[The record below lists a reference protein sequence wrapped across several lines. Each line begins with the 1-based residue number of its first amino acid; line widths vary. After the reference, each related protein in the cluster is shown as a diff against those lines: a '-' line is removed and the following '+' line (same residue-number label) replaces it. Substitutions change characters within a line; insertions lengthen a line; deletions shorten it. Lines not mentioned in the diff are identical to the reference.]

1 MRKQEL
7 SGVVGLQTGAAGL
20 ESRVAASVTLQTR
33 TPGVRGPL
41 LASDRG
47 DCPAGHGSAA
57 EGRWVRA
64 KRPRPAAWRPGA
76 VGVETGCRRRAV
88 ARGQKHALGA
98 CTAIN
103 LKPDVE

>member
-57 EGRWVRA
+57 EGRRVRA

-76 VGVETGCRRRAV
+76 VGVLWPEGRSTSARRMHSA
-88 ARGQKHALGA
+88 
-98 CTAIN
+98 
-103 LKPDVE
+103 KPHT